1 MKECFPISQG
11 QEMKDLKAAIIQ
23 EYIVLYL
30 QVASICRGIALK
42 AYGRSYSDRT
52 DNQWSLSPQN
62 LSFLD
67 VPCGLKKSANFWRLL
82 NFVWQTFEFKF
93 DIFPVLFLAGFAT
106 IVVNFSSRVFTFEFS
121 RFLTVAGHFDPGL
134 FKPQGL
140 K

>member
-1 MKECFPISQG
+1 MTETIFGMKECFPISQG
-11 QEMKDLKAAIIQ
+11 QEMKDMKAAIIQ

-52 DNQWSLSPQN
+52 YYQWSLSPQN

-93 DIFPVLFLAGFAT
+93 DIFPVLFLAGFAA
-106 IVVNFSSRVFTFEFS
+106 IVVNFSS
-121 RFLTVAGHFDPGL
+121 
-134 FKPQGL
+134 
-140 K
+140 